1 MSGDRDRVILAE
13 VIARCW
19 QDQAFADELIRDP
32 KTVLREAGMGIPEEK
47 TVKVFRNT
55 DKVTYLGLSHQMKP
69 TEYAT
74 FANTHLP
81 ALLPLAPEHEIHLVQ
96 STENYLPVI
105 IPNPPSSFAGGE
117 LTDAE
122 LASVA
127 GGGYLVEAA
136 NVATTANA
144 AVEANA
150 AAVQN
155 VAGATEAVVA
165 AEAAAVIAVVLI

>member
-32 KTVLREAGMGIPEEK
+32 KPVLRDAGMGI
-47 TVKVFRNT
+47 RNT
-55 DKVTYLGLSHQMKP
+55 DKITYLGLSHQMKP

-74 FANTHLP
+74 FANTQLP

-96 STENYLPVI
+96 STENYLPII
-105 IPNPPSSFAGGE
+105 IPHPPSSFAAGE

-165 AEAAAVIAVVLI
+165 AEAVAVIAVVLI

>member
-1 MSGDRDRVILAE
+1 MERFREPPNRPHHRKVRRSTGVG
-13 VIARCW
+13 ARL
-19 QDQAFADELIRDP
+19 QTQ
-32 KTVLREAGMGIPEEK
+32 
-47 TVKVFRNT
+47 
-55 DKVTYLGLSHQMKP
+55 
-69 TEYAT
+69 
-74 FANTHLP
+74 
-81 ALLPLAPEHEIHLVQ
+81 
-96 STENYLPVI
+96 
-105 IPNPPSSFAGGE
+105 
-117 LTDAE
+117 